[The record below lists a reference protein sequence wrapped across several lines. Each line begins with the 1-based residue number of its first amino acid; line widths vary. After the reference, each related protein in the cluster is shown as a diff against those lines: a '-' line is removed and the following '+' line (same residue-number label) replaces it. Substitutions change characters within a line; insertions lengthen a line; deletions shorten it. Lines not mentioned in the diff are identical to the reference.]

1 MFKVSLAA
9 LAAVMLSAAAPN
21 PYGTDLKQSVAIYPT
36 KEACYLDYGCLR
48 VGEAWFCP
56 TQESEI
62 CETYPD

>member
-1 MFKVSLAA
+1 MFACLITLKCIVASNTQAQSDPA
-9 LAAVMLSAAAPN
+9 
-21 PYGTDLKQSVAIYPT
+21 LKQSVAIYPT